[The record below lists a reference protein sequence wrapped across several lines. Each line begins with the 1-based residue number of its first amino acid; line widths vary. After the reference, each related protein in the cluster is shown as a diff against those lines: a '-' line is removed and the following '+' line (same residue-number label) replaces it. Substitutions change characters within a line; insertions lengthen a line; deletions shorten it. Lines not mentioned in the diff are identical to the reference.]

1 MRELTEWKYKNN
13 FRCCTA
19 TWPLSGSIGSWP
31 LASQQ
36 LLDFVSNWQDW
47 AVSFYFSRAFFA
59 VSAAFTLSRECKKK
73 KKGGQLNF
81 RPKIVSRQKTRGKH
95 FKLLVIFKCKTL
107 TLGIIRIN
115 KGCIH
120 LVLCHFAPCFWHNT
134 HESHSFRHN
143 IVVPGRGENCI

>member
-1 MRELTEWKYKNN
+1 ML
-13 FRCCTA
+13 F
-19 TWPLSGSIGSWP
+19 
-31 LASQQ
+31 Q
-36 LLDFVSNWQDW
+36 LLLHSQGN
-47 AVSFYFSRAFFA
+47 A
-59 VSAAFTLSRECKKK
+59 K

-120 LVLCHFAPCFWHNT
+120 LLCCVISHLVSDITRMRVTLLDIISLFREEGKTAFSLVHISKEPHNAMY
-134 HESHSFRHN
+134 
-143 IVVPGRGENCI
+143 